1 MFFIS
6 ALQCSLY
13 AKFLNLQ
20 LWSWI
25 LELRFVLHHNLFLPY
40 LYELQFLL
48 KCIPLIDLSCPKYV
62 KLAEDFKHCYMYRTA
77 TPLFRYET
85 VDKLCLRFGLDELFV
100 GTEKNKELVN
110 LKCLIMMKSVFSI
123 IVSTKHLDCIVQ

>member
-1 MFFIS
+1 
-6 ALQCSLY
+6 
-13 AKFLNLQ
+13 
-20 LWSWI
+20 
-25 LELRFVLHHNLFLPY
+25 
-40 LYELQFLL
+40 
-48 KCIPLIDLSCPKYV
+48 
-62 KLAEDFKHCYMYRTA
+62 MYRTA
-77 TPLFRYET
+77 TPLFKYET